1 MKVKIQT
8 QNTVNGRLYRGT
20 LDCLFKTAN
29 KEGVSGMIM
38 KHFLRFELQARSL
51 YRGMSA
57 PLLGVAGINA
67 VSFWAF
73 GNALQLL
80 PDQDSISSV
89 AVAGSAAGLIQVC
102 KIF

>member
-29 KEGVSGMIM
+29 KEGVSGMIIAPQ
-38 KHFLRFELQARSL
+38 RALQARSL

-80 PDQDSISSV
+80 PNQESISSV
-89 AVAGSAAGLIQVC
+89 AVAGSAVGFIQIS
-102 KIF
+102 KIM